1 METKQELSED
11 NKKRGVLMV
20 KSNNTKQGWKTMPYI
35 IGNETFER
43 LATFGVIANFM
54 VYLRRE
60 YHMDTVSAATMINV
74 YYGVSNFAP
83 LLGAFISDAYI
94 GRFPS
99 IVIGSLASFLGLVT
113 LTLTAGVPSL
123 KPESCSYIDPVNHI
137 QQVVNSC
144 AKPNKSQLS
153 VLILGLGFLSIGA
166 GCIRPCS
173 IPFGVDQFDQ
183 TTEKGRR
190 GISSYYSWYYT
201 SLSLVVVLT
210 QTVVVYVQDSV
221 SWVWG
226 FGIPT
231 FLMFCSIL
239 LFFFG
244 TRLYVYVEPQ
254 DSVFTNIFGV
264 LVAAFKK
271 RHLELS
277 DGVQDEMFYDP
288 PVTGPAVSKLPLTD
302 QLSFLNKAGIILEG
316 EIDLDGTPK
325 QTSKWSLT
333 SIQHIEEVKCL
344 IKVVPIW
351 ASGILC
357 FISTAQQPTIT
368 VSQAILMNRHIG
380 RDFQIPP
387 GSIAVV
393 TMLTLGIWVPI
404 YDRFVVPILRKVTKH
419 EEGISLLQRM
429 GIGLVLSIL
438 SIFIAGLV
446 EQRRRDMANNDHKN
460 ISIMWLIPQ
469 LAVMGLSEAF
479 NTIAQIEFFNKQF
492 PDNMASMANS
502 LFYCSVSGANY
513 LSAVVVSMVHSLTA
527 TNGKLGWLT
536 DDLNQG
542 RVDLFYYLLAI
553 LGCLNLVYFI
563 VVAKRYRYKQI
574 VILNVS

>member
-1 METKQELSED
+1 METTKKLSENNEEERD
-11 NKKRGVLMV
+11 IIMV
-20 KSNNTKQGWKTMPYI
+20 KSNIRKHQGWKSMPYI
-35 IGNETFER
+35 LGNETFER

-60 YHMDTVSAATMINV
+60 YHMDTVSAASLINV
-74 YYGVSNFAP
+74 YFGVSNFAP

-94 GRFPS
+94 GRFSS
-99 IVIGSLASFLGLVT
+99 IAIGSLASFLGLVT
-113 LTLTAGVPSL
+113 LTLTASVPSL
-123 KPESCSYIDPVNHI
+123 KPESCPYIDPVNHI

-144 AKPNKSQLS
+144 AKPSTPQLG
-153 VLILGLGFLSIGA
+153 VLILGLGFLCIGA

-201 SLSLVVVLT
+201 SVSLVVVFT

-231 FLMFCSIL
+231 CLMFCSIL

-244 TRLYVYVEPQ
+244 TRLYVYVEPEE
-254 DSVFTNIFGV
+254 SVFSNIFRV

-271 RHLELS
+271 RHLELP
-277 DGVQDEMFYDP
+277 DGVQEGTFYDP
-288 PVTGPAVSKLPLTD
+288 PVTGAAVSKLPLTD
-302 QLSFLNKAGIILEG
+302 QL
-316 EIDLDGTPK
+316 
-325 QTSKWSLT
+325 
-333 SIQHIEEVKCL
+333 
-344 IKVVPIW
+344 
-351 ASGILC
+351 
-357 FISTAQQPTIT
+357 
-368 VSQAILMNRHIG
+368 RHIG
-380 RDFQIPP
+380 RDFLIPP

-404 YDRFVVPILRKVTKH
+404 YDRLVVPKLRKITKH

-438 SIFIAGLV
+438 SIVIAGLV

-460 ISIMWLIPQ
+460 MSILWLIPQ
-469 LAVMGLSEAF
+469 LSVMGLSEAF

-492 PDNMASMANS
+492 PDNMSSMANS

-513 LSAVVVSMVHSLTA
+513 LSAVLVSMVHSLTGK
-527 TNGKLGWLT
+527 NGKQDWLT

-553 LGCLNLVYFI
+553 LGCLNLVYFV
-563 VVAKRYRYKQI
+563 VVAKRY
-574 VILNVS
+574 